1 MTANDILIELGVLQD
16 PLLKKQSRTARQRV
30 FALYY
35 IWHGED
41 YKRRGNCQSC
51 AEDCFHEL
59 RYDLKHEFTK
69 KSLNL
74 RSKPVVMMT
83 KYKLVK
89 PFQPFGDPT
98 VYNESN
104 LTDQIADKLIKAN
117 PNLKS
122 YFKLIETEPI
132 KPTNGSQNSKR
143 KNPPKGRKTRL

>member
-1 MTANDILIELGVLQD
+1 
-16 PLLKKQSRTARQRV
+16 
-30 FALYY
+30 
-35 IWHGED
+35 
-41 YKRRGNCQSC
+41 
-51 AEDCFHEL
+51 
-59 RYDLKHEFTK
+59 
-69 KSLNL
+69 
-74 RSKPVVMMT
+74 MMT